1 MGELRRTMSRSKGGL
16 TMKVADDLEANL
28 DPRLP
33 LMQDA
38 DLRDKVVLLRV
49 DHNVVK
55 KGKILDQYR
64 IDCTLATMYNLIER
78 GGRPILMTHVGRP
91 LDKKTR
97 TIRCDVESSV
107 EPIVQYL
114 QRKLRIKFAVPV
126 FPPYGD
132 QGIQSIDTSINHLIQ
147 DLKARRIGGIYLPNT
162 RWFVGEEGK
171 PEQRQRFAVELAGL
185 ADVYI
190 NDAFGSWQPHASTYD
205 IAKLLP
211 SYAGLCMQNE
221 LVHVR
226 AILSPERPF
235 VAVVAGS
242 KYDTKIGPLK
252 EIYKVVDQLILG
264 GVVYNTYLCA
274 KYGIHIAGVTQE
286 DIELAKELV
295 EEDKDAKKLV
305 ELPALIESDTLEG
318 KIEGQYRRIFV
329 KDFRPGQEYR
339 YVLDADPSSFEEGPA
354 VDVLAKAK
362 TIFVNAVMGMTPHF
376 SDGTSTMDLVIDQN
390 TEAQKYYGG
399 GDTLQEFKLL
409 HPGLYH
415 AALDNSKYY
424 LFTGG
429 GTVLNVIEAQD
440 PYSLET
446 VNMLIQNADFAIQA
460 PTPPLRATGSLLSP
474 SFGSYTCGRHLF
486 DELAVCNL
494 SLSYYQVG
502 PLRRAVVEE
511 VQPER
516 VDKNIHMLEDISHG
530 DPSLG
535 ALLWEA
541 LRTAAAAATAFLAL
555 AWRCSR
561 RRWASAPTA
570 AAGGGGGCDLY
581 EGVVR
586 HSRRRPVR
594 HEFEYPLR
602 NALID
607 LDAAPPWFVASS
619 ARHHMTADQAREL
632 AATDGRVL
640 LLTNPVSL
648 QYEQNPIS
656 VYYCYSKAAAV
667 ALASEK
673 TLSCCIAEVTN
684 TPWAERVTFCFQ
696 PGNDF
701 VPKPLHVSPFMDM
714 DSRWHIRATPPGKTL
729 ELAFTADH
737 PQLGEYFYA
746 SLRTT
751 RTDAVREPEWFLCFS
766 THKVALRIYW
776 QALWLWW
783 KGVPVVP
790 HPKYDQ
796 GSLIYP
802 QNVVRRHCLEKQGA
816 VGDVPVSGGCPYRW
830 QAMEFP
836 RDAAFASSPV
846 PSVAIVAAKLLEQAA
861 LPAENVH
868 CSHPHIS
875 CGEGPLQPLPI
886 LPQPLD
892 EA

>member
-1 MGELRRTMSRSKGGL
+1 MYDSFVTAFGVEAESDLSFTKFLTSRGQWWPDLEEYTDSVDGNTEGGSGYCRASPFPAGRPRGRRRRRRASAAERSRHATPAALAVARGSRTCCHSTKGTPTATMGELRRTMSRSKGGL

-305 ELPALIESDTLEG
+305 ELPALIESNTLEG
-318 KIEGQYRRIFV
+318 KIEGEYRRIYV
-329 KDFRPGQEYR
+329 KDFRPGQEYQ
-339 YVLDADPSSFEEGPA
+339 YVLDADPSSFEQGPA

-362 TIFVNAVMGMTPHF
+362 TIFVNAVMGMTPQF

-446 VNMLIQNADFAIQA
+446 VNMLVQNADFI
-460 PTPPLRATGSLLSP
+460 
-474 SFGSYTCGRHLF
+474 
-486 DELAVCNL
+486 
-494 SLSYYQVG
+494 LSYYQV
-502 PLRRAVVEE
+502 PVTSLTS
-511 VQPER
+511 QPQNEQ
-516 VDKNIHMLEDISHG
+516 LE
-530 DPSLG
+530 
-535 ALLWEA
+535 
-541 LRTAAAAATAFLAL
+541 
-555 AWRCSR
+555 
-561 RRWASAPTA
+561 
-570 AAGGGGGCDLY
+570 LY
-581 EGVVR
+581 R
-586 HSRRRPVR
+586 
-594 HEFEYPLR
+594 LR
-602 NALID
+602 NALVD

-619 ARHHMTADQAREL
+619 ARHHMTADQAREF

-656 VYYCYSKAAAV
+656 VYYCYSKAAA
-667 ALASEK
+667 AAPTSEE
-673 TLSCCIAEVTN
+673 TLSCCIAEARYTQTTYYFVTN
-684 TPWAERVTFCFQ
+684 TPWAERVTFGFQ

-737 PQLGEYFYA
+737 PNLGEYFFA

-796 GSLIYP
+796 GSLIYQ

-830 QAMEFP
+830 QGAASWP
-836 RDAAFASSPV
+836 WRDS
-846 PSVAIVAAKLLEQAA
+846 
-861 LPAENVH
+861 
-868 CSHPHIS
+868 
-875 CGEGPLQPLPI
+875 
-886 LPQPLD
+886 
-892 EA
+892 